1 MKVCKNC
8 QNILA
13 DEAKFC
19 NKCGAQVAEDNLNQ
33 PKSVDIS
40 IPNPLLNAKVN
51 DFVMWVKNRL
61 INQKSTQSDDNLIYS
76 IISVSVMIFMM
87 FITMLNVIGKKIFY
101 MGYKATNIF
110 GGKIKISDLKD
121 AYKAAKQGGL
131 NLFSLSFK
139 LALTVL
145 IILLLSALLVAVMD
159 YIATKNHKK
168 FINAF
173 ANKTVLAS
181 LFSIIAFL
189 LSIFSYFQFKSLV
202 VVVLLGLVI
211 IQISMAIQEI
221 LFTNNFG
228 RKIKVY
234 IAMIYTFIL
243 YLIASGITKAIV
255 LSMKGMM
262 NSFF

>member
-40 IPNPLLNAKVN
+40 IPNPLSNAKVN

-101 MGYKATNIF
+101 MG
-110 GGKIKISDLKD
+110 
-121 AYKAAKQGGL
+121 
-131 NLFSLSFK
+131 
-139 LALTVL
+139 
-145 IILLLSALLVAVMD
+145 
-159 YIATKNHKK
+159 
-168 FINAF
+168 
-173 ANKTVLAS
+173 
-181 LFSIIAFL
+181 
-189 LSIFSYFQFKSLV
+189 
-202 VVVLLGLVI
+202 
-211 IQISMAIQEI
+211 
-221 LFTNNFG
+221 
-228 RKIKVY
+228 
-234 IAMIYTFIL
+234 
-243 YLIASGITKAIV
+243 
-255 LSMKGMM
+255 
-262 NSFF
+262 